1 MPNRGFRSWLT
12 SQRIYYSDSVK
23 ATLVLASEMK
33 KRARGRAKRQKKAD
47 ITQRAKVRYCL
58 CCARPTHI
66 AVSARYEVG
75 ELSPQQARG
84 ISLRMEHGPWAAR
97 YYAARLYAQHWGYLP
112 TNWDW
117 AEQSLDLPAPPRF
130 DGVSGSVREKSHA
143 LCPRSKQVDDGP
155 DPKLG
160 VQLNAGMSPPDEYFL
175 TRQRQPWRGLR
186 RGRAELVQWGER
198 PPPPSGPKG

>member
-1 MPNRGFRSWLT
+1 MPNWA
-12 SQRIYYSDSVK
+12 YYSDSVR
-23 ATLVLASEMK
+23 ATRVLASELK
-33 KRARGRAKRQKKAD
+33 KRARGRANRQKKAD
-47 ITQRAKVRYCL
+47 VTQRAKARYCL
-58 CCARPTHI
+58 FCARPTRI

-84 ISLRMEHGPWAAR
+84 ISLWMEHGPWAAR
-97 YYAARLYAQHWGYLP
+97 NYAALLNAQHWGYLP

-130 DGVSGSVREKSHA
+130 DGVSGSVREKSPA
-143 LCPRSKQVDDGP
+143 LCPPSKQVGDGP

-160 VQLNAGMSPPDEYFL
+160 AHLNAGMSPHDEYFL

-198 PPPPSGPKG
+198 PPPPSGPTG